1 MDYNKG
7 MELFKVQNL
16 LKIILSINLMFLLS
30 CSEDA
35 AEDDVAKTI
44 TVSVTPSAPS
54 VLPTDLKYDVTNAI
68 YETCVTT
75 GVKGPRVRYSNI
87 QLDYAGASGVQL
99 LILFI
104 KVTFADPDLAG
115 VFETVITPTT
125 GKSTVSKIF
134 GVSTDFLTP
143 GNYNSTNGNCYVDFG
158 NMPKLKN
165 KLIGS
170 QTATVL
176 GKLFLQ
182 GVEKDS
188 DNNETP
194 FSKEVEI
201 QATYFSA
208 STL

>member
-1 MDYNKG
+1 MAYNNS

-16 LKIILSINLMFLLS
+16 LKALLSLNLLFSLS
-30 CSEDA
+30 CSEEA
-35 AEDDVAKTI
+35 AEDDVAKNI

-54 VLPTDLKYDVTNAI
+54 VLPTNLKYDVINAI
-68 YETCVTT
+68 YETCITT
-75 GVKGPRVRYSNI
+75 GVQGPRVRYSNI
-87 QLDYAGASGVQL
+87 QLDYAGTGTL

-104 KVTFADPDLAG
+104 KVTFDDPDLSG

-125 GKSTVSKIF
+125 GKSTVSKLF
-134 GVSTDFLTP
+134 GVSTDFLSP
-143 GNYNSTNGNCYVDFG
+143 GTYNSTDGNCYVDFG
-158 NMPKLKN
+158 NMPKLKT
-165 KLIGS
+165 KLTGS

-176 GKLFLQ
+176 GKMFLQ
-182 GVEKDS
+182 GVEKDA

-208 STL
+208 STI